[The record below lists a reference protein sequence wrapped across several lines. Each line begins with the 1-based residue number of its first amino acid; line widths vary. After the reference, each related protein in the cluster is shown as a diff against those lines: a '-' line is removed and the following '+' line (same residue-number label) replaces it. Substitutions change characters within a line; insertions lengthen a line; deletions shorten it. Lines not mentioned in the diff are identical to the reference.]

1 MSDAIT
7 VYRLVWER
15 AGLTM
20 RSDWSIH
27 YNVVREFFEEKRRD
41 MPGTEARIE
50 RATVES
56 VEIQEYSAL
65 NEDAEPANDFHVE
78 DEPAAVEEDTNA

>member
-1 MSDAIT
+1 MSDQIT
-7 VYRLVWER
+7 IYRLVWNR

-20 RSDWSIH
+20 RSDWSVH

-50 RATVES
+50 RASVSEVE
-56 VEIQEYSAL
+56 VKEYSAL
-65 NEDAEPANDFHVE
+65 DEDAEPEKDVE
-78 DEPAAVEEDTNA
+78 VQHP

>member
-7 VYRLVWER
+7 LYRLVWER

-27 YNVVREFFEEKRRD
+27 YNVVREFFEEKRRN

-50 RATVES
+50 RAKVDS
-56 VEIQEYSAL
+56 VEIVEYSAL
-65 NEDAEPANDFHVE
+65 DEDAEPAHDFAIE
-78 DEPAAVEEDTNA
+78 DEPADTAEEEA